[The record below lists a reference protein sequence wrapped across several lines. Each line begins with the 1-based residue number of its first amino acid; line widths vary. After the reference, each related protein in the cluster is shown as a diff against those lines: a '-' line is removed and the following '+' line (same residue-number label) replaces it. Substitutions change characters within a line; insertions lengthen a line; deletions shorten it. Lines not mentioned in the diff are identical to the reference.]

1 VRLLEER
8 GATSSLP
15 VLCWT
20 GLVCTFIGG
29 NASLLTYELVNN
41 TVDNVSSDRAAA
53 PAHRIRPS
61 IRQRRKEQRPGEIID
76 AAVQEF
82 ARRGFAA
89 TRLEDV
95 AERAGVTKGT
105 IYFYFKDKEDLFK
118 AAARSSLEP
127 ALNEIEAL
135 GAHFEGSAEESLC
148 VVLSAVYR
156 KLVTNPRAGQ
166 ILRLIIAK
174 GPQFPELVEFYYS
187 EIISRGI
194 AILRRV
200 LERGVAA
207 HEFRRTGAVDFPQTV
222 FAPALAALIW
232 NLLLGKQ
239 HPLDFDAYAHAHLDL
254 VLNGLKIKSK

>member
-1 VRLLEER
+1 
-8 GATSSLP
+8 
-15 VLCWT
+15 
-20 GLVCTFIGG
+20 
-29 NASLLTYELVNN
+29 
-41 TVDNVSSDRAAA
+41 VSSDRAAA

-61 IRQRRKEQRPGEIID
+61 IRQRRKEQRPGEIIE

-135 GAHFEGSAEESLC
+135 GAHFKGSAEEALR
-148 VVLSAVYR
+148 VHLTAIYP
-156 KLVTNPRAGQ
+156 KLVKNPRAGR
-166 ILRLIIAK
+166 ILRLIIAE
-174 GPQFPELVEFYYS
+174 GPQFPELVEFYYA

-194 AILRRV
+194 AILRQV
-200 LERGVAA
+200 LERGVAR
-207 HEFRRTGAVDFPQTV
+207 HEFRRTPAVDFPQTV
-222 FAPALAALIW
+222 MAPAITAFIW
-232 NLLLGKQ
+232 NLMLGK
-239 HPLDFDAYAHAHLDL
+239 HHALDFDAYASAHLDL
-254 VLNGLKIKSK
+254 VLNGLKVKSK

>member
-1 VRLLEER
+1 
-8 GATSSLP
+8 
-15 VLCWT
+15 
-20 GLVCTFIGG
+20 
-29 NASLLTYELVNN
+29 
-41 TVDNVSSDRAAA
+41 VSSDRAAA

-61 IRQRRKEQRPGEIID
+61 IRQRRKEQRPGEIIE

-135 GAHFEGSAEESLC
+135 GAHFEGSAEESLR
-148 VVLSAVYR
+148 VHLSAVYP

-166 ILRLIIAK
+166 ILRLIIAE

-187 EIISRGI
+187 EIVSRGI
-194 AILRRV
+194 AIWKRV
-200 LERGVAA
+200 LERGVAR
-207 HEFRRTGAVDFPQTV
+207 HEFRPTGAVDFPQTV
-222 FAPALAALIW
+222 FAPVLAALIW
-232 NLLLGKQ
+232 NLLLGK
-239 HPLDFDAYAHAHLDL
+239 HHSLDIDAYASTHLDV
-254 VLNGLKIKSK
+254 VLNGLKVKSK

>member
-1 VRLLEER
+1 
-8 GATSSLP
+8 
-15 VLCWT
+15 
-20 GLVCTFIGG
+20 
-29 NASLLTYELVNN
+29 LTYQSVNN
-41 TVDNVSSDRAAA
+41 TVRNVSSDPVAA
-53 PAHRIRPS
+53 PAKRIRPS
-61 IRQRRKEQRPGEIID
+61 VRRRRKEQRPGEIIE
-76 AAVQEF
+76 AAIREF
-82 ARRGFAA
+82 SRRGFAA

-135 GAHFEGSAEESLC
+135 GAHFEGSAEESLR
-148 VVLSAVYR
+148 VHLSAVYP

-166 ILRLIIAK
+166 ILRLIIAE

-200 LERGVAA
+200 LERGIAR
-207 HEFRRTGAVDFPQTV
+207 HEFRLTGAVDFPQTV

-232 NLLLGKQ
+232 NLLLGK
-239 HPLDFDAYAHAHLDL
+239 HHSLDFDAYARAHLDL
-254 VLNGLKIKSK
+254 VLNGLKVKSK